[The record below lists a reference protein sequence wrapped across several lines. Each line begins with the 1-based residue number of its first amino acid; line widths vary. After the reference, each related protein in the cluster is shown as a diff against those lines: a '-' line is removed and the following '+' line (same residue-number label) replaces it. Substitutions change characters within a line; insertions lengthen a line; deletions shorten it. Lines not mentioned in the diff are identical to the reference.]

1 MPGTR
6 KRMNYRAGGDKKK
19 PKTMGMGYMM
29 YGGSHNMDP
38 RMEAARFKGSSSL
51 KRSRGRG

>member
-6 KRMNYRAGGDKKK
+6 RKMKYGMGGSKKK
-19 PKTMGMGYMM
+19 KAMGMGMGYMM

-38 RMEAARFKGSSSL
+38 RMEAARFKGSSSM
-51 KRSRGRG
+51 KKNRGR

>member
-1 MPGTR
+1 MPGHN
-6 KRMNYRAGGDKKK
+6 KKSNYRMGGGKKK